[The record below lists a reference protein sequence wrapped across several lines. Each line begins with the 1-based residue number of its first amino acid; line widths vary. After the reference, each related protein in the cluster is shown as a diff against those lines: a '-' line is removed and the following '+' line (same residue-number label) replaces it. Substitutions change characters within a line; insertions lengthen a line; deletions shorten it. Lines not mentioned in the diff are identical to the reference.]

1 MQQLTIGTLLRGG
14 SYKIEKVLGQG
25 SFGITYLAEHT
36 NLGRKVAI
44 KEFFMKE
51 LNSRGE
57 DGSITGMT
65 DGNLSQNYCV
75 KFQKEA
81 INLSRLDHPNI
92 VRVTDSFSE
101 NGTFY
106 YVMDYIEGQNLNDY
120 VKSHHMDEAEATSII
135 KSVSDALIYM
145 HEEKHMLH
153 LDLKPGNVM
162 RRNSDGHIFLIDFG
176 LCKHFSEDGQPE
188 TSTTIGLGTA
198 GYAPIE
204 QGNKAKNGEFRPTID
219 VYALGAT
226 FYKLLTC
233 ETPPPASDLV
243 SDDELLE
250 NNLRAK
256 GVSEVYVNVISE
268 AMCPNVRK
276 RIQNIQSFKD
286 KLLGVTGEAHGLSK
300 NDNIQETTEE
310 TLVTP
315 VEVEPVVEVTST
327 VDTENDEGV
336 DKGIQ
341 EHHSVWSFN
350 GRVGRL
356 SYFAALFGGL
366 FAFFIPIIFLRIIGV
381 DVDTAFNSS
390 IIIFCYA
397 IFYIAYWYISLTVG
411 AKRCHDLGHSGWFQ
425 LIPFYGFVMLFSSG
439 DGDDNEYGYEDDG
452 ISKKSLKVLGLIVAI
467 VYVIVFAICLIGDD
481 KAKQYAN
488 AEDIIEGHII
498 KDGVFLPRDS
508 VTALPTIQ
516 KLADKQYGPAI
527 WMLAQ
532 YYKNGSAGIPMDA
545 IEATRLCEQAFPI
558 LLKEAE
564 SGDMYSQCALSLIYA
579 DEDGT
584 HADNSKAF
592 TWMQK
597 AAEQGY
603 GDALS
608 NLAGHYLDGIGC
620 NKNDQ
625 KAFEYMQ
632 KAAEVNK
639 NNGEMLAAMYLQ
651 GIGTKVD
658 TTKAISIYKELADMQ
673 SSSSQAQLGHIYY
686 EQDKYDLAFKYLS
699 LAEKKD
705 ELQAIDDLTVMYLR
719 GWGVTENQDKAI
731 SLAQRGVEL
740 SNRDP
745 YFLFA
750 LGVCY
755 EEKDNAKAFANVKE
769 SAEKGNPTAQYR
781 LALYY
786 QNGYGVK
793 VNESLAYKWYK
804 KALANG
810 YKE

>member
-65 DGNLSQNYCV
+65 DGSLSQNYCV

-135 KSVSDALIYM
+135 KSVADALIYM

-341 EHHSVWSFN
+341 EYHSVWSFN

-381 DVDTAFNSS
+381 DVDTAFNSP

-608 NLAGHYLDGIGC
+608 NLAGYYLDGIGC

-658 TTKAISIYKELADMQ
+658 TTKAISIYEELADMQ

-731 SLAQRGVEL
+731 LLAQRGVEL

>member
-65 DGNLSQNYCV
+65 DGSLSQNYCV

-101 NGTFY
+101 NGTFS

-120 VKSHHMDEAEATSII
+120 VKSHHVDEAEATSII
-135 KSVSDALIYM
+135 KSVADALIYM

-162 RRNSDGHIFLIDFG
+162 RRNNDGHIFLIDFG
-176 LCKHFSEDGQPE
+176 LSKHFSEDGQPE

-226 FYKLLTC
+226 FYKLLTR

-315 VEVEPVVEVTST
+315 VEVEPVVEVTPT

-341 EHHSVWSFN
+341 EYHSVWSFN

-381 DVDTAFNSS
+381 DVDTAFDSP

-397 IFYIAYWYISLTVG
+397 IFYITYWYVSLTVG

-439 DGDDNEYGYEDDG
+439 DGDDNEYGYEDNG

-467 VYVIVFAICLIGDD
+467 VYVIEFAICLIGDD
-481 KAKQYAN
+481 KAKLYAN

-498 KDGVFLPRDS
+498 KDGVFLPGDS

-516 KLADKQYGPAI
+516 KLVDKQYGPAI

-532 YYKNGSAGIPMDA
+532 YYENGSAGIPMDT
-545 IEATRLCEQAFPI
+545 IEANRLCEQAFPI

-564 SGDMYSQCALSLIYA
+564 GGDMYSQCALSLIYA
-579 DEDGT
+579 SGKGT
-584 HADNSKAF
+584 QVDNSKAF

-597 AAEQGY
+597 SAEQGY
-603 GDALS
+603 GDALG
-608 NLAGHYLDGIGC
+608 NLAIHYLNGIGC
-620 NKNDQ
+620 NENKQ
-625 KAFEYMQ
+625 KAFEYIQ
-632 KAAEVNK
+632 KATEVNK
-639 NNGEMLAAMYLQ
+639 SNGEMLAAMYLQ
-651 GIGTKVD
+651 GIGTKID
-658 TTKAISIYKELADMQ
+658 TTKAIAIYKELADMQ
-673 SSSSQAQLGHIYY
+673 LSSSQAQLGHIYY
-686 EQDKYDLAFKYLS
+686 EQDKYELAFKYLS
-699 LAEKKD
+699 EAEKKD
-705 ELQAIDDLTVMYLR
+705 ELQAIDDLIVMYLR

-731 SLAQRGVEL
+731 SFAQRGVAL
-740 SNRDP
+740 SGRDP
-745 YFLFA
+745 YFLFS

-755 EEKDNAKAFANVKE
+755 EEKDNVKAFANVKE
-769 SAEKGNPTAQYR
+769 SAEKGNPLAQYR

-804 KALANG
+804 KAIANG